1 MAPEKVAGHCHFG
14 CIHNYSA
21 SGGGRNGDGP
31 ELRSGENGADQ
42 WAHVQDTVGPA
53 LVPGTPRRALKGW
66 LADLNL
72 FI

>member
-1 MAPEKVAGHCHFG
+1 
-14 CIHNYSA
+14 
-21 SGGGRNGDGP
+21 
-31 ELRSGENGADQ
+31 
-42 WAHVQDTVGPA
+42 VGPA